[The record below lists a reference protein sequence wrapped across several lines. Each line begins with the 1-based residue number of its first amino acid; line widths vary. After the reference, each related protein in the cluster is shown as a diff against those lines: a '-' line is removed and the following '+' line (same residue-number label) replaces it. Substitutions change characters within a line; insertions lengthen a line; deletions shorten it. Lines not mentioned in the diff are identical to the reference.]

1 MYFFFRF
8 LLLVFVVLISKS
20 SFSDNI
26 FDISLEKY
34 HLGDSLLK
42 YYKKSEIEKAI
53 KDEYPKS
60 KKFIRTY
67 FILKNSKY
75 KRIAFHYKTTDKN
88 YTIYNMSMSKNF
100 GKDNLDIC
108 LSYKTKIVNEYKNKL
123 SIEPTNYNSNYKI
136 DDGKSIAY
144 ISDFQLEGGNL
155 RMYCVDWS
163 DFTEKNR
170 DFKDVF
176 EISVTSEV
184 LVNWLNNEAY

>member
-1 MYFFFRF
+1 
-8 LLLVFVVLISKS
+8 
-20 SFSDNI
+20 
-26 FDISLEKY
+26 
-34 HLGDSLLK
+34 
-42 YYKKSEIEKAI
+42 
-53 KDEYPKS
+53 
-60 KKFIRTY
+60 
-67 FILKNSKY
+67 
-75 KRIAFHYKTTDKN
+75 
-88 YTIYNMSMSKNF
+88 MSMSKSF

-123 SIEPTNYNSNYKI
+123 SIEPTNYNSNYEI

-155 RMYCVDWS
+155 RMFCVDWS

-170 DFKDVF
+170 NFKDTF